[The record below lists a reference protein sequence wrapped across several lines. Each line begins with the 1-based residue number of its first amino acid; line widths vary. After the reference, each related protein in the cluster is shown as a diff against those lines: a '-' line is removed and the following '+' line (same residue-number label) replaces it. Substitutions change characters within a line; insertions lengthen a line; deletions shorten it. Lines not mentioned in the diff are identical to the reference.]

1 MPQLPR
7 VAGAKYLRNLKEKG
21 CYMRTARISRK
32 TKETDIQLELDL
44 DGSGLAEV
52 STGIGFFDHMLTS
65 FARHSGIDLKLHA
78 EGDLHV
84 DEHHL
89 VEDTAIVLGK
99 ALSDALGDMAGIAR
113 FGEARIPMD
122 EALAEVALDVGG
134 RSYLV
139 LKAEFESPKVGRLGT
154 QLVKHFFET
163 LASNAKI
170 TLHASV
176 YGENDHHKIEALF
189 KAFAY
194 ALKRAVKIEGESI
207 KSTKGVL

>member
-1 MPQLPR
+1 
-7 VAGAKYLRNLKEKG
+7 
-21 CYMRTARISRK
+21 MRTGKMSRK
-32 TKETDIQLELDL
+32 TKETDIQLELNL
-44 DGSGLAEV
+44 DGTGIV
-52 STGIGFFDHMLTS
+52 DINTGIGFFDHMLTS
-65 FARHSGIDLKLHA
+65 FARHAEFDLKISA
-78 EGDLHV
+78 DGDLYV

-89 VEDTAIVLGK
+89 VEDTGIVLGK
-99 ALSDALGDMAGIAR
+99 VLAETLGDMSGIAR

-122 EALAEVALDVGG
+122 EALAEVALDLGG

-139 LKAEFESPKVGRLGT
+139 LKAEFSSPQVGQFST

-170 TLHASV
+170 TIHASV
-176 YGENDHHKIEALF
+176 YGDNDHHKIEALF

-194 ALKRAVKIEGESI
+194 AMKRAVKIEGKEI

>member
-1 MPQLPR
+1 
-7 VAGAKYLRNLKEKG
+7 
-21 CYMRTARISRK
+21 MRTGKMSRK
-32 TKETDIQLELDL
+32 TKETDIQLELNL
-44 DGSGLAEV
+44 DGTGIIDIN
-52 STGIGFFDHMLTS
+52 TGIGFFDHILTS
-65 FARHSGIDLKLHA
+65 FARHAEFDLKVRA
-78 EGDLHV
+78 DGDLYV

-89 VEDTAIVLGK
+89 VEDTGIVLGK
-99 ALSDALGDMAGIAR
+99 VLAEALGDMAGIAR

-139 LKAEFESPKVGRLGT
+139 LKTEFSSPQVGQFST

-170 TLHASV
+170 TIHANV
-176 YGENDHHKIEALF
+176 YGDNDHHKIEALF

-194 ALKRAVKIEGESI
+194 AIKRAVKIEGKEI
-207 KSTKGVL
+207 KSTKGVF

>member
-1 MPQLPR
+1 
-7 VAGAKYLRNLKEKG
+7 
-21 CYMRTARISRK
+21 MRTGKISRE
-32 TKETDIQLELDL
+32 TRETDIELELNL
-44 DGSGLAEV
+44 DGTGAADV

-65 FARHSGIDLKLHA
+65 FARHAEFDLKIRA
-78 EGDLHV
+78 EGDLYV

-89 VEDTAIVLGK
+89 VEDTGIVLGK
-99 ALSDALGDMAGIAR
+99 ALTEALGNMAGIAR

-122 EALAEVALDVGG
+122 EALADVALDIGG
-134 RSYLV
+134 RNYLV
-139 LKAEFESPKVGRLGT
+139 LKADFASIHVGQFST

-176 YGENDHHKIEALF
+176 YGDNDHHKIEALF

-194 ALKRAVKIEGESI
+194 AMKRAVKIEGKDI
-207 KSTKGVL
+207 KSTKGTL